1 MIRFFLIAS
10 LSFFIS
16 SFIVAQDFSWA
27 GKAKD
32 GTLTVDVTRVKGAVL
47 VAGSGTVYPLG
58 SAIIDQF
65 KAEGFTGQATYDNIG
80 SGAGFKRFVTGE
92 IDISSSSVAIDDA
105 TKKGVA
111 ALNKGDLLEFKIAL
125 DALVVIVNG
134 KNVAVKDL
142 TTDQIK
148 ALFVTATLWSDVD
161 KSWPA
166 EKIVRF
172 IPETS
177 HGTFL
182 YFVEKF
188 FGKKAETL
196 TGAPNTQ
203 RFQDYNQLISA
214 VEKEKYGIGFIG
226 YDYYKEADSIR
237 ATSLDGV
244 SPTKENVLTSKYGL
258 SRYLYLYTTT
268 GIVQSKPQVAAFIS
282 FFLNSAGKYTN
293 KLGFFSLPAD
303 ILLAQKKQLIPL
315 VK

>member
-10 LSFFIS
+10 LSFLIS

-32 GTLTVDVTRVKGAVL
+32 GTLTVDVTQVKGAVL
-47 VAGSGTVYPLG
+47 IAGSGTVYPLG

-65 KAEGFTGQATYDNIG
+65 KAEGFAGQATYDNIG
-80 SGAGFKRFVTGE
+80 SGAGFKRFAAGE
-92 IDISSSSVAIDDA
+92 IDISSASVAIDDA
-105 TKKGVA
+105 TKKAVA
-111 ALNKGDLLEFKIAL
+111 DLGKGDLLEFKIAL
-125 DALVVIVNG
+125 DALVIIVNG
-134 KNVAVKDL
+134 KNVAKNL
-142 TTDQIK
+142 TADQVK
-148 ALFVTATLWSDVD
+148 ALFSTAVLWSDVD

-166 EKIVRF
+166 EKIIRF

-177 HGTFL
+177 HGTFT

-188 FGKKAETL
+188 FGKKADPVIN
-196 TGAPNTQ
+196 ASNTQ
-203 RFQDYNQLISA
+203 RFQDYNLLISA
-214 VEKEKYGIGFIG
+214 IEKEKYGIGFIG
-226 YDYYKEADSIR
+226 YDYYKESDSIV
-237 ATSLDGV
+237 ATTLDSV

-268 GIVQSKPQVAAFIS
+268 GIIKSKPQVAGFLT
-282 FFLNSAGKYTN
+282 FFLNSAGKYTT